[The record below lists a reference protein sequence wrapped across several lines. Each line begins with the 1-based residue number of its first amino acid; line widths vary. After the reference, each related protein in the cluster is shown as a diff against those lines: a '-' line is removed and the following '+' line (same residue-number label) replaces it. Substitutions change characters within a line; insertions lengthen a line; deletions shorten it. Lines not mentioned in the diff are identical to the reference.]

1 MNEVQNYSVNMS
13 NVLIRASQPMT
24 LSERRF
30 LYLCISKIDSSEK
43 HDGMFTISARDYAI
57 TFKVK
62 LDESYKVLGSVIRT
76 LYERSIEFHTDDNE
90 EACRWIYRRTYNKGT
105 GTCTVWFSPNL
116 MPYLCELRA
125 NFTQVKLKLLSGLNS
140 VYAQRLYELLV
151 RFKSKKVYLTT
162 IEDFRFAM
170 SVPDVYLYGNIKQT
184 CILPAL
190 LEIREKLHLDI
201 QLTEVKKLRKVV
213 ALQFRW

>member
-1 MNEVQNYSVNMS
+1 
-13 NVLIRASQPMT
+13 
-24 LSERRF
+24 
-30 LYLCISKIDSSEK
+30 
-43 HDGMFTISARDYAI
+43 
-57 TFKVK
+57 
-62 LDESYKVLGSVIRT
+62 
-76 LYERSIEFHTDDNE
+76 
-90 EACRWIYRRTYNKGT
+90 
-105 GTCTVWFSPNL
+105 

-162 IEDFRFAM
+162 VEDFRFAM

-190 LEIREKLHLDI
+190 LEIKEKLHLEI